1 MAIALVVDK
10 FEIMAV
16 PYPVPVNEAERLRTL
31 RSYKILD
38 TKPEERF
45 DELTRLA
52 ALICG
57 VPISLISLIDTD
69 RQWFKSR
76 FGLDV
81 EETPRAQAFCTH
93 AIMQPEMF
101 VVPDAMKDERFAHNP
116 LVTGDLHIRFY
127 AGAPLAARDG
137 HLLGT
142 LCVIDHK
149 PHTLTEAQKEALK
162 IVGRLVIANFELR
175 RDLQELRDALAAR
188 DAAEG
193 PSGALPAN
201 LDEIISGCRE
211 WLQTCRRYARE
222 GGTKENLP
230 LVAEFPSNEV
240 LAIIADKLSKAGWS
254 YGYISALDRNGPHNL
269 DCRRAPR
276 RREAFRGASG

>member
-1 MAIALVVDK
+1 MS
-10 FEIMAV
+10 
-16 PYPVPVNEAERLRTL
+16 YPVPANEAERLRTL

-81 EETPRAQAFCTH
+81 QETPRAQAFCTH

-101 VVPDAMKDERFAHNP
+101 VVPDASQDERFAQNP
-116 LVTGDLHIRFY
+116 LVTGELHIRFY

-142 LCVIDHK
+142 LCVIDRG
-149 PHTLTEAQKEALK
+149 PHTLTKEQKTGLEILA
-162 IVGRLVIANFELR
+162 RQVIANIELR
-175 RDLQELRDALAAR
+175 SNLQELRDALAAR
-188 DAAEG
+188 DAADG
-193 PSGALPAN
+193 PSGEAAAG
-201 LDEIISGCRE
+201 LDEIMAK
-211 WLQTCRRYARE
+211 LQA
-222 GGTKENLP
+222 
-230 LVAEFPSNEV
+230 VVS
-240 LAIIADKLSKAGWS
+240 D
-254 YGYISALDRNGPHNL
+254 
-269 DCRRAPR
+269 
-276 RREAFRGASG
+276 

>member
-1 MAIALVVDK
+1 MS
-10 FEIMAV
+10 
-16 PYPVPVNEAERLRTL
+16 YPVPANEAERLRTL
-31 RSYKILD
+31 RSYRILD

-93 AIMQPEMF
+93 AIMQPDMF
-101 VVPDAMKDERFAHNP
+101 VVPDATKDERFAHNP

-142 LCVIDHK
+142 LCVIDHE
-149 PHTLTEAQKEALK
+149 PHTLTQAQKEALK

-193 PSGALPAN
+193 SLGQSSAGLE
-201 LDEIISGCRE
+201 EIISR
-211 WLQTCRRYARE
+211 LQGVASDLLAVRE
-222 GGTKENLP
+222 GKT
-230 LVAEFPSNEV
+230 
-240 LAIIADKLSKAGWS
+240 
-254 YGYISALDRNGPHNL
+254 R
-269 DCRRAPR
+269 
-276 RREAFRGASG
+276 

>member
-1 MAIALVVDK
+1 MPA
-10 FEIMAV
+10 
-16 PYPVPVNEAERLRTL
+16 NEAERLRTL

-57 VPISLISLIDTD
+57 VPISLISLIDAD

-76 FGLDV
+76 L
-81 EETPRAQAFCTH
+81 TPRAQAFCTH

-101 VVPDAMKDERFAHNP
+101 VVPEASQDERFAQNP
-116 LVTGDLHIRFY
+116 LVTGDPHIRFY

-142 LCVIDHK
+142 LCVIDRE
-149 PHTLTEAQKEALK
+149 PHTLMPAQTEALK
-162 IVGRLVIANFELR
+162 IVGRLVIANIELR
-175 RDLQELRDALAAR
+175 SDLQELKDALAAR

-193 PSGALPAN
+193 PSGESAGS
-201 LDEIISGCRE
+201 LDEIISRLRGVASD
-211 WLQTCRRYARE
+211 LQAVRE
-222 GGTKENLP
+222 GRKQ
-230 LVAEFPSNEV
+230 
-240 LAIIADKLSKAGWS
+240 
-254 YGYISALDRNGPHNL
+254 
-269 DCRRAPR
+269 
-276 RREAFRGASG
+276 

>member
-1 MAIALVVDK
+1 
-10 FEIMAV
+10 
-16 PYPVPVNEAERLRTL
+16 
-31 RSYKILD
+31 
-38 TKPEERF
+38 
-45 DELTRLA
+45 
-52 ALICG
+52 

-93 AIMQPEMF
+93 AIMQPDMF
-101 VVPDAMKDERFAHNP
+101 VVPDATKDERFAHNP

-142 LCVIDHK
+142 LCVIDHE
-149 PHTLTEAQKEALK
+149 PHTLTQAQKEALK

-193 PSGALPAN
+193 SLGQSSAGLE
-201 LDEIISGCRE
+201 EIISR
-211 WLQTCRRYARE
+211 LQGVASDLLAVRE
-222 GGTKENLP
+222 GKT
-230 LVAEFPSNEV
+230 
-240 LAIIADKLSKAGWS
+240 
-254 YGYISALDRNGPHNL
+254 R
-269 DCRRAPR
+269 
-276 RREAFRGASG
+276 

>member
-1 MAIALVVDK
+1 MA
-10 FEIMAV
+10 MT
-16 PYPVPVNEAERLRTL
+16 YPVPGNDAERLRTL
-31 RSYKILD
+31 RAYKILD

-81 EETPRAQAFCTH
+81 QETPRAQAFCTH
-93 AIMQPEMF
+93 AIMQPDMF
-101 VVPDAMKDERFAHNP
+101 VVPDASKDERFAHNP

-137 HLLGT
+137 HVLGT
-142 LCVIDHK
+142 LCVIDRE

-162 IVGRLVIANFELR
+162 IVGRLVIANIELR
-175 RDLQELRDALAAR
+175 RDLEELREALAT
-188 DAAEG
+188 ENS
-193 PSGALPAN
+193 SGAPGN
-201 LDEIISGCRE
+201 LDEIISR
-211 WLQTCRRYARE
+211 LQGVASDLQAVRE
-222 GGTKENLP
+222 GRKP
-230 LVAEFPSNEV
+230 A
-240 LAIIADKLSKAGWS
+240 
-254 YGYISALDRNGPHNL
+254 
-269 DCRRAPR
+269 
-276 RREAFRGASG
+276 

>member
-1 MAIALVVDK
+1 ML
-10 FEIMAV
+10 
-16 PYPVPVNEAERLRTL
+16 YPVPANEAERLRTL

-38 TKPEERF
+38 TKPEDRF

-81 EETPRAQAFCTH
+81 KETPRAQAFCTH

-101 VVPDAMKDERFAHNP
+101 VVPDATKDERFADNP
-116 LVTGDLHIRFY
+116 LVTGGLHIRFY

-137 HLLGT
+137 HVLGT
-142 LCVIDHK
+142 LCVIDRE

-175 RDLQELRDALAAR
+175 RDLQELKDALATR
-188 DAAEG
+188 DAADG
-193 PSGALPAN
+193 PLEQSAAG
-201 LDEIISGCRE
+201 LDEIISR
-211 WLQTCRRYARE
+211 LQGVASELQAVRE
-222 GGTKENLP
+222 GRK
-230 LVAEFPSNEV
+230 PS
-240 LAIIADKLSKAGWS
+240 
-254 YGYISALDRNGPHNL
+254 
-269 DCRRAPR
+269 
-276 RREAFRGASG
+276 